1 MTLDE
6 AIAKLPPQVRSFCE
20 PIIRLAYVQGVLDT
34 QAEYSNASKRAA
46 NLAEAEMA
54 RAKR

>member
-6 AIAKLPPQVRSFCE
+6 ALAKLPPAMRPLCD
-20 PIIRLAYVQGVLDT
+20 PLIRLAYVQGVLDT

-54 RAKR
+54 RVKL